1 MARYKNIRRTA
12 SVRYAVRFWWN
23 IVRNYDG
30 QVYDQDFFDI
40 VAYNLRRDEA
50 AAIIRGNFSEK
61 ELRPL
66 VNAKEDQLE
75 LDRDSSAFMLK
86 RIWNEKPLRKGCR
99 VVLKIMRDRILR
111 KLVPGDEDARFER
124 RFSELCGFLGLDKVE
139 AELFMLVYVRSATVF
154 DDFPSDDDLA
164 SRLQLY
170 AMAVDRS
177 YPEVLAALSTK
188 GRLMRYG
195 CITGEYLFN
204 LKEFGGYFE
213 GTDGSPLDE
222 RYYRQCDGEH
232 LPWDFFGKLAADG

>member
-12 SVRYAVRFWWN
+12 SVRHAVRFWWN

-40 VAYNLRRDEA
+40 VAYNLRRDEV

-99 VVLKIMRDRILR
+99 AVLKIMRDRILR
-111 KLVPGDEDARFER
+111 KLVPGDEDARFEQ
-124 RFSELCGFLGLDKVE
+124 RFSALCNFLGLDRVE
-139 AELFMLVYVRSATVF
+139 ADIFMLVYVRSATVF
-154 DDFPSDDDLA
+154 DDFPSDDDL
-164 SRLQLY
+164 SERLQLY
-170 AMAVDRS
+170 AMKCLRPCPRRVGSCAT
-177 YPEVLAALSTK
+177 AA
-188 GRLMRYG
+188 
-195 CITGEYLFN
+195 
-204 LKEFGGYFE
+204 
-213 GTDGSPLDE
+213 
-222 RYYRQCDGEH
+222 
-232 LPWDFFGKLAADG
+232 